1 MNRYYIAVPNKT
13 EPSYHTIFTWTNY
26 SFTGTYEHA
35 MQTGIELFEEHGLL
49 DNIIEDLIYFYDE
62 GNSGDNDDDSDE
74 EDKIDWNDWDEWD
87 IQEKWENCKEYFIEK
102 FNLDNC
108 DEVVSGVGLWDSVSY
123 DFKKNWDEEESN
135 RLKVFEIE

>member
-1 MNRYYIAVPNKT
+1 MDRYYIAVPNKT
-13 EPSYHTIFTWTNY
+13 APSYHTIFSWTNY
-26 SFTGTYEHA
+26 SFTGTYEDA

-49 DNIIEDLIYFYDE
+49 DNIVEDLIYYYGE
-62 GNSGDNDDDSDE
+62 GNSCDNNTDSDE

-102 FNLDNC
+102 FNLDDC
-108 DEVVSGVGLWDSVSY
+108 DEVVSGVGLWNSVSY

>member
-13 EPSYHTIFTWTNY
+13 EPSYQTIFTWTNY
-26 SFTGTYEHA
+26 SFTGTYEDA

-74 EDKIDWNDWDEWD
+74 EDKLIENDWDEWD
-87 IQEKWENCKEYFIEK
+87 IQENGKIVKNTLLK
-102 FNLDNC
+102 NLILMIVMKLFQVLDY
-108 DEVVSGVGLWDSVSY
+108 GILFHMILKRIGM
-123 DFKKNWDEEESN
+123 KKILD
-135 RLKVFEIE
+135 